1 MITVSSILQHV
12 RRGRVRNLHSV
23 QEDFGEVLEV
33 EVLETSSLAG
43 KTVKE
48 SKLPPGVLLGVRL
61 RGEEIVV
68 VRGNTDFIAGDRL
81 VLFATY
87 EAVKKVEKLFAVR
100 FDFF

>member
-1 MITVSSILQHV
+1 M
-12 RRGRVRNLHSV
+12 
-23 QEDFGEVLEV
+23 VLEV

-81 VLFATY
+81 GLFATY